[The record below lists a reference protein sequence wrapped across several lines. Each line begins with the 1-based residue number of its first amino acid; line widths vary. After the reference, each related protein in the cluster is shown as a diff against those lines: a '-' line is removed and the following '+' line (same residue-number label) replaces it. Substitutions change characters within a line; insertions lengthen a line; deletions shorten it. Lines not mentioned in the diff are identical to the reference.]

1 MTGENIEQA
10 VTIDIY
16 HGDGLGEDGGTV
28 ESGRRVAGAC
38 GIGPVMF
45 QPVIVAAD
53 QDIRVAIVVGIP
65 HTDGPLPGGRSAT
78 NVQRREGCSAG
89 PLVFKAELQ
98 PVLQMQDIIHTITV
112 HIGHP
117 NGHAAIGSGGG
128 EAAGAIEK
136 GNRIESSGGENPDG
150 DRGTGRPALPIE
162 HGVEEGGGAGKAGG
176 WRVAVLVAGE
186 RGHHAGGRNRGDTNG
201 ELVVIGI
208 RVIGEDADDD
218 RSIQGG
224 ASLVVE
230 GDRAAVDRRGG
241 LDGQGVDP
249 SGQGGDGGAVHGI
262 APDGWH
268 LMQAVD
274 AQTAEHDTIARGL
287 RGNNAGI
294 DNAEVVEN
302 CAIHDVLLG
311 EGSGQTGVKP
321 SGLVGRISWIVTVGA
336 VGVQIGEHPVF
347 EGGGGVRDRD

>member
-1 MTGENIEQA
+1 MTGKNIEQA

-16 HGDGLGEDGGTV
+16 HGDGLGEDGGAV

-38 GIGPVMF
+38 GVGPVML
-45 QPVIVAAD
+45 QPVIITAD
-53 QDIRVAIVVGIP
+53 QDIRIAIVIGIP

-78 NVQRREGCSAG
+78 NVQSREGCSAG
-89 PLVFKAELQ
+89 LLVFKAELQ
-98 PVLQMQDIIHTITV
+98 PVLQMQDIIHTITI
-112 HIGHP
+112 HIRHP
-117 NGHAAIGSGGG
+117 NGHAAIGSGGC

-136 GNRIESSGGENPDG
+136 GHRIESSGGENPDG

-249 SGQGGDGGAVHGI
+249 SGQGGDGGAVHGV
-262 APDGWH
+262 AADGWH

-274 AQTAEHDTIARGL
+274 AQTA
-287 RGNNAGI
+287 
-294 DNAEVVEN
+294 
-302 CAIHDVLLG
+302 
-311 EGSGQTGVKP
+311 
-321 SGLVGRISWIVTVGA
+321 
-336 VGVQIGEHPVF
+336 
-347 EGGGGVRDRD
+347 